1 MSEYSTPTKFID
13 LAAQQKIIRSQLDAA
28 VKKVLDHGQYIM
40 GPEVKDFESQLCEFT
55 GAKNALT
62 CANGTDAL
70 TLVLMA
76 WGVGPGDAVFVP
88 SFTYVATAEAPAQLG
103 ATPFFVDVCGD
114 TFNIDP
120 HSLKQAVMDCRKL
133 GLRPAVVIA
142 VDLFGQPAD
151 VDSIIEIA
159 HGEKIKVLVDAAQS
173 YGATSNGRLVG
184 TMGDATTTSFFPAK
198 PLGCYGDGGA
208 IFTQNDSDADLI
220 NSIRLHGKGV
230 EKYDNVR
237 VGLNSRLDTLQA
249 AILIEKL
256 KIFPEELIARNKL
269 AGRYSENLQTTI
281 KVPKILDQNVSSWA
295 QYTLVTD
302 RREELKAHLQK
313 FSIPSV
319 VYYPKP
325 LTIQAGYSHYPS
337 VSSGTSTSTDLS
349 KKVLS
354 IPMHPYMKIEHSD
367 FICSKITDFFDLDYA
382 PENKLS

>member
-1 MSEYSTPTKFID
+1 MSEYSAPTQFID
-13 LAAQQKIIRSQLDAA
+13 LAAQQKLIRPQLDLAISR
-28 VKKVLDHGQYIM
+28 VLDHGQYIM
-40 GPEVKDFESQLCEFT
+40 GPEVKEFEGQLREFT
-55 GAKNALT
+55 GAKYALT

-88 SFTYVATAEAPAQLG
+88 SFTYVASAEAPAQLG

-120 HSLKQAVMDCRKL
+120 QSFKQAVMDCRKL

-151 VDSIIEIA
+151 VDSITEVA
-159 HGEKIKVLVDAAQS
+159 HAEKIKVLIDGAQS
-173 YGATSNGRLVG
+173 FGATSNGRSLG

-220 NSIRLHGKGV
+220 NSIRLHGKGI

-256 KIFPEELIARNKL
+256 KIFPNEIIERNKL
-269 AGRYSENLQTTI
+269 ANRYNEHLHTSI
-281 KVPKILDQNVSSWA
+281 KVPKILDQNTSAWA

-302 RREELKAHLQK
+302 RREELMAHLQK
-313 FSIPSV
+313 YSIPSV

-325 LTIQAGYSHYPS
+325 LTNQAGYSHYPS
-337 VSSGTSTSTDLS
+337 VSKGTSVSTDLS

-354 IPMHPYMKIEHSD
+354 IPMHPYMPVGQSH
-367 FICSKITDFFDLDYA
+367 FISSTIKRFFD
-382 PENKLS
+382 

>member
-1 MSEYSTPTKFID
+1 MSEYSAPTQFID
-13 LAAQQKIIRSQLDAA
+13 LAAQQKLIRPQLDAA
-28 VKKVLDHGQYIM
+28 IKKVLDHGQYIM
-40 GPEVKDFESQLCEFT
+40 GPEVKEFESQLREFT
-55 GAKNALT
+55 GAKHALT

-103 ATPFFVDVCGD
+103 ATPFFVDVCED

-120 HSLKQAVMDCRKL
+120 QSFKQAVMDCRKL

-151 VDSIIEIA
+151 VDSIIEVA
-159 HGEKIKVLVDAAQS
+159 HGEKIKVLIDAAQS
-173 YGATSNGRLVG
+173 FGATSNGRSVG
-184 TMGDATTTSFFPAK
+184 IMGDATTTSFFPAK

-208 IFTQNDSDADLI
+208 IFTQNDADADLI

-256 KIFPEELIARNKL
+256 KIFPNELIERNKL
-269 AGRYSENLQTTI
+269 AKRYSEHLHTSI
-281 KVPKILDQNVSSWA
+281 KVPKILDQNISAWA

-302 RREELKAHLQK
+302 RREELMAHLRK
-313 FSIPSV
+313 CSIPSV

-325 LTIQAGYSHYPS
+325 LTTQAGYSHYPS
-337 VSSGTSTSTDLS
+337 VSKGTPVSTDLS
-349 KKVLS
+349 EKVLS
-354 IPMHPYMKIEHSD
+354 IPMHPYMPVRQSN
-367 FICSKITDFFDLDYA
+367 FISSTIKRFFD
-382 PENKLS
+382 